1 MNSDSEETWYSV
13 EDLTSLADIYLNKI
27 LIYIPVKSLS
37 ISSIS
42 RLKSWEYID
51 NLKLPLMELKDI
63 LQSPLSLMK
72 KLSKVI
78 IQQFDMTRLSNSLDL
93 IASNKNILIKI
104 QHIEIRLDTN
114 LDNQESFEDLFKS
127 FINLLNNYTNLK
139 DDIRILTI
147 KDHSIS
153 LVSILR
159 IIYEYFPNI
168 LRIELQDCEIY
179 NFKSSSINKIIL
191 NSVQE
196 LSCIRC
202 DPIITQYLPNLK
214 IVDYEPSIPIELIP
228 FNAFESKITPKI
240 QVFNLRIPKRLSDI
254 FYLQTFF
261 FENFPQIDNLIEFK
275 IKGNWFPDKQKKNFT
290 INSNNGTRL
299 QSNLDIFKLNL
310 KFPRLKKL
318 VLESLYISLEIL
330 DIFSSMYK
338 FLSNEAK
345 NNVIDYCIYFEDNQS
360 NIKSHNIRRYKLFSI
375 EEESNILLRNTQDLY
390 INDKCNNFG
399 KTIIDHFSNEMINIY
414 DNNGPTINLCDSNL
428 NSSYSSSIN
437 MQPYL
442 GINMWI
448 IDSISKYFWPFEN
461 ERKLINQEKFKI
473 FTLDNQL
480 KEIWD
485 ESISDIFNLVI
496 PISLIPNI
504 VDPLKTIFIVSPT
517 KLILSLGFDN
527 LFYSGYILNIMWYYQ
542 TSLTDISI
550 LPCYLP
556 LDYFLKLSLFRIKS
570 LKVTLLQ
577 DKDLKKDHLINL
589 CQWVE
594 TYRSNL
600 TNLHIRITGTS
611 SKWVPKPT
619 DIDRI
624 ITLWNKMCPKAKG
637 QIEFQCCYTEHIF
650 KNINPSIYYM
660 DSLEDSD

>member
-1 MNSDSEETWYSV
+1 MSSDSEETWYSV

-27 LIYIPVKSLS
+27 LIYIPIESLS

-42 RLKSWEYID
+42 RLRSWEYID
-51 NLKLPLMELKDI
+51 NLKLPLMELKYI
-63 LQSPLSLMK
+63 LQNPLSLMK
-72 KLSKVI
+72 KFSKVI
-78 IQQFDMTRLSNSLDL
+78 IKQFDMTRLSDSLDL

-127 FINLLNNYTNLK
+127 FIILLNNYTNLK
-139 DDIRILTI
+139 DDIKILTI
-147 KDHSIS
+147 KDNSIS
-153 LVSILR
+153 LISILR
-159 IIYEYFPNI
+159 IIYDYFPNI
-168 LRIELQDCEIY
+168 SRIELQDCEIY
-179 NFKSSSINKIIL
+179 NFKSYSMNKIIL

-202 DPIITQYLPNLK
+202 DPIIIEHLPNLK
-214 IVDYEPSIPIELIP
+214 IVDYEPSIPIELTSL
-228 FNAFESKITPKI
+228 NVFESKITPKV
-240 QVFNLRIPKRLSDI
+240 QVFNLRIPKKLSDI
-254 FYLQTFF
+254 FCLQTF
-261 FENFPQIDNLIEFK
+261 FENFPQIDNLVEFK
-275 IKGNWFPDKQKKNFT
+275 IKGNWLSGKQKKSFT
-290 INSNNGTRL
+290 IHCNNSTRL
-299 QSNLDIFKLNL
+299 QSNLDILKLNI

-330 DIFSSMYK
+330 DIFSSMYRYL
-338 FLSNEAK
+338 FNEAK
-345 NNVIDYCIYFEDNQS
+345 NNMIDYCIYFEDGQS
-360 NIKSHNIRRYKLFSI
+360 NIKSYNIRRYKLSSI

-399 KTIIDHFSNEMINIY
+399 KTNINFSNEMINIY
-414 DNNGPTINLCDSNL
+414 DNNGPSINLCDSNL
-428 NSSYSSSIN
+428 DSSYSSSIN

-448 IDSISKYFWPFEN
+448 IDSISEDSWPFEN
-461 ERKLINQEKFKI
+461 ERKLINQGKFEI
-473 FTLDNQL
+473 LTLDNQL
-480 KEIWD
+480 KEIQD

-517 KLILSLGFDN
+517 KLILSLGYDN

-542 TSLTDISI
+542 TSLTDVSI

-589 CQWVE
+589 CQWIE
-594 TYRSNL
+594 THRSNL

-650 KNINPSIYYM
+650 KNMNPSIYYM